1 MENQAEYGN
10 RKGSKLASANLS
22 YFMEDP
28 EEIGRLGLKGEKYDG
43 SPVHYVKIGKNLGEL
58 VVHLINQDRISD
70 FLSHP
75 KKAPTSA
82 WDIQKRENQ
91 EKVVRYFGLDFLL

>member
-1 MENQAEYGN
+1 MENGTEYTNDGKF
-10 RKGSKLASANLS
+10 RLERTMST

-28 EEIGRLGLKGEKYDG
+28 EEIGRLGISGEKYDG

-58 VVHLINQDRISD
+58 LVHLINQDRISD

-91 EKVVRYFGLDFLL
+91 EKIVRYFGLDFLL